1 MLRNLVKDSAIY
13 GGADF
18 ATKALAFFTFPII
31 AAALSP
37 IAFGAMELIMTST
50 GLVGLVMNCGLNN
63 ALQRFYWDK
72 DTATSERP
80 TVMSSGFA
88 VQMSFGLLAIVLGGA
103 IVPILIPQVEQAEL
117 PVTWIALVSALVL
130 MVLSQWLQY
139 LLDVTRLHFAP
150 WRFLSISLVT
160 RVLGIGLGLIAVV
173 WLGWGVDGLLGIQA
187 VSALATLPIALWL
200 VRKDLTLHLSLKW
213 AQELTRYGYPF
224 IFAGLAYWLFG
235 SMDRWMLAAMTSVEE
250 VGIYS
255 VAFRFASVVLFVS
268 AAFGRAWSPYA
279 IKIRTDFPSTYRE
292 VYARVLLVLLF
303 VMLVAGGGV
312 ALFSGELISL
322 IMPEE
327 YAASAIP
334 LAVLCFGVILQST
347 QQVTAVGISLE
358 KKTILFARLAWL
370 TATINL
376 ALNFVL
382 IPIYGVQGAA
392 WATTV
397 SYLVLTASYL
407 YFTQRLHPLPICKKS
422 LSWLLSLGICVAG
435 VSVMF
440 NTAYLDVKI
449 ISLKTLFALACMIL
463 VFLVVPLRSRQW
475 RYGL

>member
-1 MLRNLVKDSAIY
+1 MLHNLVKDSAIY

-18 ATKALAFFTFPII
+18 ATKVLAFFTFPII

-37 IAFGAMELIMTST
+37 VAFGAMDLIMTST
-50 GLVGLVMNCGLNN
+50 ALLGLVMNCGLNN

-72 DTATSERP
+72 DTAASERP
-80 TVMSSGFA
+80 TVMSSGLA
-88 VQMSFGLLAIVLGGA
+88 MQMSFGLSAIVLGGA
-103 IVPILIPQVEQAEL
+103 LVPILIPQVEQAGL
-117 PVTWIALVSALVL
+117 PMTWIALVSALVL

-150 WRFLSISLVT
+150 WRFISISLIT
-160 RVLGIGLGLIAVV
+160 RVLGIALGLIAVV

-187 VSALATLPIALWL
+187 LSALATLPMALWL
-200 VRKDLTLHLSLKW
+200 VRKDLTLRLSLTW

-255 VAFRFASVVLFVS
+255 VAFRFASVILFVS

-279 IKIRTDFPSTYRE
+279 IKIRTDYPNTYRE
-292 VYARVLLVLLF
+292 VYARVLLLLLL

-312 ALFSGELISL
+312 ALFSGELITL

-327 YAASAIP
+327 YSGSAIP

-347 QQVTAVGISLE
+347 QQVTAIGISLE
-358 KKTILFARLAWL
+358 KKTVLFARLAWV
-370 TATINL
+370 TATVNL
-376 ALNFVL
+376 VLNFVL
-382 IPIYGVQGAA
+382 IPIYGAQGAA

-422 LSWLLSLGICVAG
+422 LSWLLSLGICVAA
-435 VSVMF
+435 VSVIF
-440 NTAYLDVKI
+440 NMDYLDVKI
-449 ISLKTLFALACMIL
+449 ISLKTLFALACMTL
-463 VFLVVPLRSRQW
+463 VFLVLPLRNRQW